1 MRNLLIAACCAALM
15 GSVSVASAQTTA
27 PAAQDSMKTDNPM
40 NANAK
45 TKKKKSSKKTTKS
58 DDSMKS
64 DAPKDDTKKDSK

>member
-1 MRNLLIAACCAALM
+1 MRNLLIAACCATLM

-45 TKKKKSSKKTTKS
+45 TKKKSSKKATKS